1 LDDVLKLPQTLDV
14 AAVRAVREDLLTR
27 RGTATTMDA
36 SDIERIGA
44 LGVELL
50 IAAQRQWQKDDS
62 VLQLVGLSEAVT
74 DAFTDLGLDAAVL
87 DIRNTDLERGTQ

>member
-36 SDIERIGA
+36 SDVERIGA